1 MFYVGEKF
9 DIAENKSYKTQNG
22 AEKAAEAAGAYVFD
36 DDGNIVF
43 PAVGAA
49 GAAGAA
55 ETAETINIIGRATV
69 VFNGK
74 LRVRN
79 APSFAPET
87 ECGLMCKGDT
97 VDVID
102 TAESDDGKPMWK
114 TVEGN
119 FISADEAHTAF
130 VEV

>member
-1 MFYVGEKF
+1 MLVKNSTSQKISHTRHRTAQKRQQKPRAHMSLMMTATSFF
-9 DIAENKSYKTQNG
+9 P
-22 AEKAAEAAGAYVFD
+22 AAE
-36 DDGNIVF
+36 
-43 PAVGAA
+43 
-49 GAAGAA
+49 AA
-55 ETAETINIIGRATV
+55 ETAETVNIIGRATV

-114 TVEGN
+114 TAEGN

>member
-49 GAAGAA
+49 GAA

-87 ECGLMCKGDT
+87 ECGLMCKGDA

-119 FISADEAHTAF
+119 YISADEAHTAF